1 MQRRECGGLQVQ
13 VSIKVSEEDA
23 DNGVGGMDVGAL
35 ENLGPSKQFG
45 GRERWAKTDDVV
57 FGDL

>member
-1 MQRRECGGLQVQ
+1 MQ

-23 DNGVGGMDVGAL
+23 DNGVGGVDVGAL
-35 ENLGPSKQFG
+35 ENSGPSKWFG
-45 GRERWAKTDDVV
+45 GRERWAKTDDIV